1 MQKEIDLKIL
11 DKKKEQEKCMK
22 RITIFLLMFIVLG
35 FNNIYAEI
43 INDQEIKLIED
54 MLSRRQLNLNDLNFL
69 KDWGSDT
76 QFKLPVVLKVLSDP
90 LYYAEFADSVRNIL
104 KRSNPYDINNLA
116 VSILVENS
124 REDLNFSDH
133 YRKMF
138 KDLVK
143 NKKKHLPDYLSACRA
158 EINVVHKIAWEH
170 VTEAERDTLTAY
182 ALSMYGE
189 AEDSLKINA
198 ILRKLNLNQIE
209 GISTEDTIIPII
221 KKINFEALLYAGYR
235 LKAVAEVVIE
245 EYKNE
250 EMKLK
255 KPYVKKTHFGKIVIG
270 STNDDVYTDDC
281 CIIVDFAGNDTYEC
295 NISSTFGSPLSMIID
310 FKGDDVYRNNDMA
323 AMLSAIGGFSV
334 FSDLEGDDYY
344 DIGDMSFSSIFGY
357 FYAED
362 HSGNDSYRTGY
373 HSLGASTFG
382 LGVHVDRSG
391 NDMYNT
397 TQYGEGYAGPLGVGI
412 LADLEGSDIYFAG
425 GKYMHKPLAPYDSR
439 SMGQGFSFGFRG
451 KMGGGVGILFDHAGN
466 DRYMGGVYS
475 QAGAYWYALGMLLD
489 DAGNDFYNSV
499 YYPQG
504 SGIHLAAGFLFD
516 GEGEDHYHS
525 KHGPGQGA
533 GHDYGVGFMI
543 DHSGNDSYSVEG
555 GNGLGLTNSVGV
567 FIDRS
572 GDDKYQMQKREN
584 FGFANTARSAGGIGI
599 FMDTGGKDQYPVP
612 ADSSRSAVGENS
624 RWITD
629 MYGFGID
636 TLMVEV
642 QKKIEEEAEEMAA
655 EVDST
660 AAIKEIF
667 GIASEWGV
675 GNNKERVEKALSILF
690 KRDEEAAE
698 YIFNNRMNTK
708 SGLVLRAIGR
718 FLKESDAM
726 NQYFPKGLELED
738 STSVKNTIR
747 FIASKKDTT
756 YVSRI
761 KGFIDNKQY
770 VATCLSALGALHTNE
785 SINILKSFTT
795 NSSEK
800 LRFITAASL
809 KAFKT
814 DETDEILY
822 TMENDESFLVK
833 SMIRLHK
840 RAKKKK

>member
-1 MQKEIDLKIL
+1 
-11 DKKKEQEKCMK
+11 MK
-22 RITIFLLMFIVLG
+22 RMTIVLFMFIVFG
-35 FNNIYAEI
+35 FNLIYAEI
-43 INDQEIKLIED
+43 INDQEIILIED
-54 MLSRRQLNLNDLNFL
+54 MLSKRDLNLNDLNFL

-76 QFKLPVVLKVLSDP
+76 EFKLPIVLKVLADP
-90 LYYAEFADSVRNIL
+90 LYYAEFADSVRTIL
-104 KRSNPYDINNLA
+104 KTSSHEDINKLA
-116 VSILVENS
+116 LSILAENS
-124 REDLNFSDH
+124 KNDNDYIDH
-133 YRKMF
+133 YRKLF
-138 KDLVK
+138 KATVK
-143 NKKKHLPDYLSACRA
+143 NKKKKLPEFLEACMPDIH
-158 EINVVHKIAWEH
+158 ETHKKAWKS
-170 VTEAERDTLTAY
+170 VSDAERDTLTAY

-189 AEDSLKINA
+189 TEDSLKINA
-198 ILRKLNLNQIE
+198 ILEKLSLNQIE

-221 KKINFEALLYAGYR
+221 KKINFEALLKAGFR

-245 EYKNE
+245 EYKDD
-250 EMKLK
+250 EMKLR
-255 KPYVKKTHFGKIVIG
+255 KPIVRKTDYGKIVIG

-310 FKGDDVYRNNDMA
+310 FKGDDVYRNHDMA
-323 AMLSAIGGFSV
+323 TMLSAIGGVSV

-344 DIGDMSFSSIFGY
+344 NISDMSFSSVFGY

-362 HSGNDSYRTGY
+362 HAGNDTYKTGY
-373 HSLGASTFG
+373 HSLGAATFG
-382 LGVHVDRSG
+382 MGVHVDRSG

-451 KMGGGVGILFDHAGN
+451 KMGGGVGILFDHTGN

-516 GEGEDHYHS
+516 GDGEDHYHS

-533 GHDYGVGFMI
+533 GHDYGVGFLI
-543 DHSGNDSYSVEG
+543 DHAGNDSYSVEG

-572 GDDKYQMQKREN
+572 GDDKYQMQKKEN
-584 FGFANTARSAGGIGI
+584 YGYANTARSAGGIGI
-599 FMDTGGKDQYPVP
+599 FMDTGGNDLYPVP
-612 ADSSRSAVGENS
+612 ADSTRNAVGENS

-636 TLMVEV
+636 TMMVEV
-642 QKKIEEEAEEMAA
+642 PTKMEEESEEMAA

-660 AAIKEIF
+660 ASIDVIF

-718 FLKESDAM
+718 FLKESDAL
-726 NQYFPKGLELED
+726 NSYFPKGLELTD

-747 FIASKKDTT
+747 FIAQKKDST

-770 VATCLSALGALHTNE
+770 VATCLSALGSLHSDETVE
-785 SINILKSFTT
+785 ILRSFTT
-795 NSSEK
+795 DSSEK
-800 LRFITAASL
+800 LRFITAGSL
-809 KAFKT
+809 KALKT
-814 DETDEILY
+814 DETDEILF
-822 TMENDESFLVK
+822 TMENDESYLVK
-833 SMIRLHK
+833 SMIRLYKKHQE
-840 RAKKKK
+840 KKK